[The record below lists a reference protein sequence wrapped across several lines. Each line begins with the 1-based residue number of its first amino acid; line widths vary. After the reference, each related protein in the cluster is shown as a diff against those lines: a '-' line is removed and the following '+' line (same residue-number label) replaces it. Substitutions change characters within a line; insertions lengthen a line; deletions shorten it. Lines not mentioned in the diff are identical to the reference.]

1 MIEIRFHGRGGQ
13 GAVIASKILA
23 MAFFAEGKYVQSFPL
38 FGVERRGAP
47 VAAFTRVDASP
58 VRLKCNIYTPDCIIV
73 LDPTL
78 TKTVDITSGL
88 KENGTILINTDSSPE
103 EYREK
108 YAGFR
113 VATIDADSIAR
124 EFRLGSA
131 TSPIINT
138 VILGAFASQTKLVKL
153 ESIQDGIRKEI
164 PIKTEA
170 NCEAAKRAF
179 ENIKV
184 LK

>member
-23 MAFFAEGKYVQSFPL
+23 IAFFSEGKYVQSFPL

-47 VAAFTRVDASP
+47 VAAFTRVDSAP
-58 VRLKCNIYTPDCIIV
+58 LRLKCNIYTPDCIIV

-78 TKTVDITSGL
+78 TKTVDVTAGL
-88 KENGTILINTDSSPE
+88 KENGTILINTDSPPE
-103 EYREK
+103 EFREK
-108 YAGFR
+108 YGKFR
-113 VATIDADSIAR
+113 VATIDADNIAR

-138 VILGAFASQTKLVKL
+138 VILGAFAAQTRLVKL

-170 NCEAAKRAF
+170 NCEAAKKAY
-179 ENIKV
+179 ENIKI

>member
-1 MIEIRFHGRGGQ
+1 MVEIRFHGRGGQ

-23 MAFFAEGKYVQSFPL
+23 MAFFSEGKYVQSFPL

-47 VAAFTRVDASP
+47 VAAFTRIDDHP
-58 VRLKCNIYTPDCIIV
+58 VRMKCNIYTPDCIIV

-78 TKTVDITSGL
+78 TRTVDITAGL
-88 KENGTILINTDSSPE
+88 KKGGTILINSDSSPE
-103 EYREK
+103 EYKDK
-108 YAGFR
+108 YAGFKL
-113 VATIDADSIAR
+113 ATIDADSIAR

-138 VILGAFASQTKLVKL
+138 VILGAFAAQTKLVKL

-170 NCEAAKRAF
+170 NCDAAKKAY
-179 ENIKV
+179 ENIKI

>member
-1 MIEIRFHGRGGQ
+1 MVEIRFHGRGGQ

-47 VAAFTRVDASP
+47 VAAFTRIDDQP
-58 VRLKCNIYTPDCIIV
+58 VRMKCNIYTPDCIIV

-78 TKTVDITSGL
+78 TKTVDITAGL
-88 KENGTILINTDSSPE
+88 KNGGMILINSDSPPE
-103 EYREK
+103 EYKEK
-108 YAGFR
+108 YAGFKI
-113 VATIDADSIAR
+113 ATIDADNIAR
-124 EFRLGSA
+124 EFRLGSS

-138 VILGAFASQTKLVKL
+138 VILGAFAAQTGLVRL

-170 NCEAAKRAF
+170 NCDAAKKAYN
-179 ENIKV
+179 NIKI

>member
-1 MIEIRFHGRGGQ
+1 MVEIRFHGRGGQ

-23 MAFFAEGKYVQSFPL
+23 MAFFEEGKYVQSFPL

-47 VAAFTRVDASP
+47 VAAFTRVDDRP
-58 VRLKCNIYTPDCIIV
+58 VRMKCNIYTPDCIIV

-78 TKTVDITSGL
+78 TRTVDITAGL
-88 KENGTILINTDSSPE
+88 KKGGYILINSDSSPE

-108 YAGFR
+108 YQGFKI
-113 VATIDADSIAR
+113 ATIDADSIAR

-138 VILGAFASQTKLVKL
+138 VILGAFAAQTKLVRL

-164 PIKTEA
+164 PVKTEA
-170 NCEAAKRAF
+170 NCDAARKAY
-179 ENIKV
+179 ENIKI

>member
-47 VAAFTRVDASP
+47 VAAFTRVDDKP
-58 VRLKCNIYTPDCIIV
+58 VRMKCNIYTPDCIIV

-78 TKTVDITSGL
+78 TRTVDIAAGL
-88 KENGTILINTDSSPE
+88 KKGGSILINSDLPPE
-103 EYREK
+103 EYKEK
-108 YAGFR
+108 YSGFNI
-113 VATIDADSIAR
+113 ATIDADSIAR
-124 EFRLGSA
+124 EFKLGSL

-138 VILGAFASQTKLVKL
+138 VILGAFSAQTGLVKL
-153 ESIQDGIRKEI
+153 ESIQEGIRKEI

-170 NCEAAKRAF
+170 NCEAAKKAY
-179 ENIKV
+179 ENVK
-184 LK
+184 LLN